1 MAVVMSSHDLALVEL
16 TIPGWPCSPRSTI
29 YQYDSF
35 HSLFFIRGVV
45 SYPFSL
51 SERSSRLLRNGP
63 EPVVHRVLAGTA
75 KQPSDEKAN
84 YVLACVLECVFLNS
98 PLIFSTCYL
107 ARAFCACYR
116 RHPWVVQFFFFAA
129 YISCAFASKEDGAIP
144 DLSGVE
150 DESMTNRAT
159 AAAALVSLAVEALV
173 GIRRGADVDGEASV
187 QSESSKSSAG
197 SVSGNPRAQ
206 KRGRTLS
213 K

>member
-16 TIPGWPCSPRSTI
+16 TMPGWPCSPRSTI

-51 SERSSRLLRNGP
+51 SERSTRLLRNGP

-98 PLIFSTCYL
+98 PLIFLTCYL
-107 ARAFCACYR
+107 ASKGILCLLSAVSMGGSIFLLCSIYLLCICIKR
-116 RHPWVVQFFFFAA
+116 RWG
-129 YISCAFASKEDGAIP
+129 DTG
-144 DLSGVE
+144 
-150 DESMTNRAT
+150 
-159 AAAALVSLAVEALV
+159 SLW
-173 GIRRGADVDGEASV
+173 R
-187 QSESSKSSAG
+187 
-197 SVSGNPRAQ
+197 
-206 KRGRTLS
+206 
-213 K
+213 